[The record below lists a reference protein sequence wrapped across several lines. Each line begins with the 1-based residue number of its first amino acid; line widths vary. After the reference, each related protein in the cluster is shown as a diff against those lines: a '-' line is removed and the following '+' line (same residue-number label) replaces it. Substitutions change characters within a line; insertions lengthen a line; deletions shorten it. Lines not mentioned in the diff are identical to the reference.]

1 METQTPY
8 LTPSLSDS
16 HQQPPLVWELIRWL
30 QAVAHQW
37 QTITRAPTE
46 WVIPREIGIAI
57 PHGWATESSPPAP
70 APGLCPP
77 TTTICTSRFPANQ
90 EPQTTTTTLA
100 TAPPGGILTSTDST
114 ATFHHVT
121 GKDSSTTTG
130 DSGPR
135 DSTSSSLTF
144 KSRRSRRMTVRR
156 RLPITLPARF
166 RCLLTRSTSSRT
178 SSARRIKDASRR
190 SQQTSSWCHSMD
202 TSP

>member
-70 APGLCPP
+70 EPGLCPP

-90 EPQTTTTTLA
+90 EHRTTTTTLA
-100 TAPPGGILTSTDST
+100 TAPLGGILTSTDST
-114 ATFHHVT
+114 ATSPHVT

-130 DSGPR
+130 DSDPR

>member
-77 TTTICTSRFPANQ
+77 TTTICTSRFPASL
-90 EPQTTTTTLA
+90 EPATTTTTLA

-114 ATFHHVT
+114 ATSPHVT

-135 DSTSSSLTF
+135 DSASSSLTF